1 MKKTVILILS
11 LFTAVLTYAQSDIQT
26 VFKSSRVTGYGAL
39 TNKFTSIR
47 GEYANMVGAYG
58 GVFIDR
64 KIMLGVG
71 GFATTNH
78 ISVPTE
84 FSAAPGLPLSYGYVQ
99 SGLVT
104 EWVVA
109 SNKPVHLVLSMFAG
123 AGFSYQYEHWA
134 HSDYN
139 WEGSHRIYDQQWSF
153 VMEPGA
159 QLEINLFRWMRMSP
173 GISYRS
179 AHNSDG
185 RGLSNKDLS
194 DWSYNFT
201 LKFGKF

>member
-1 MKKTVILILS
+1 V
-11 LFTAVLTYAQSDIQT
+11 
-26 VFKSSRVTGYGAL
+26 
-39 TNKFTSIR
+39 
-47 GEYANMVGAYG
+47 VG
-58 GVFIDR
+58 
-64 KIMLGVG
+64 
-71 GFATTNH
+71 
-78 ISVPTE
+78 
-84 FSAAPGLPLSYGYVQ
+84 
-99 SGLVT
+99 
-104 EWVVA
+104 
-109 SNKPVHLVLSMFAG
+109 SNKPVHLVLSMVAG

-134 HSDYN
+134 HTDYN

-185 RGLSNKDLS
+185 RGLSDKDLS